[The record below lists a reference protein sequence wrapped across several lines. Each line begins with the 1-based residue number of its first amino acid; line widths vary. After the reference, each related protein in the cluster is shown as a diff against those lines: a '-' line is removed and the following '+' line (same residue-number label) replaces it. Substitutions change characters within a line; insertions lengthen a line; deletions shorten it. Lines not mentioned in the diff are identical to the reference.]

1 MSSTVNLNKSVPLDA
16 KWAFTTRRVKR
27 SDAQGVSCDLANA
40 RSGDLVLGQIIR
52 IGQHPRLQLA
62 EGRYSGLYEGDT
74 IVVTCGDRYAPD
86 QFEAIA
92 ELDPEVSD
100 LVAGGGIVGRSR
112 KSHGEMSAPT
122 KVKPLGLLTDA
133 AGEVINI
140 ERYALSFRADWF
152 AIPVIVVVGTSMT
165 SGKTTTASS
174 LAHGLSRAGYRVAG
188 MKATGTGAF
197 GDVNAF
203 RDAGVPIVADFTD
216 VGMASTY
223 RRSLDRIE
231 QGFGTL
237 MSFAAESGANIAVVE
252 LADGVC
258 QFETAGLLERQS
270 FRNRIS
276 GFLFAAPDAL
286 GVAGGVSYLR
296 GLDIEPLVVSGVVC
310 SSPLA
315 MDEAEA
321 LSSVCV
327 VTAKQLRDPDY
338 AAELVADIMVNSNPG
353 RCRVA

>member
-1 MSSTVNLNKSVPLDA
+1 MSSTVNLNKPVPPNA

-27 SDAQGVSCDLANA
+27 CDVQGVSGDLANA

-52 IGQHPRLQLA
+52 IGQHKRLQLA
-62 EGRYSGLYEGDT
+62 EGRHSGLYEGDT

-92 ELDPEVSD
+92 ELDPEAAD

-133 AGEVINI
+133 GGKVINI
-140 ERYALSFRADWF
+140 ERYALPFRPESFAL
-152 AIPVIVVVGTSMT
+152 PVIVVVGTSMN

-174 LAHGLSRAGYRVAG
+174 LARGLGRAGYRVAG

-197 GDVNAF
+197 GDFNAF

-223 RRSLDRIE
+223 RQPLDRIE
-231 QGFGTL
+231 EGFGSL
-237 MSFAAESGANIAVVE
+237 VSFAAESGANIAVVE

-258 QFETAGLLERQS
+258 QSETTGLLGRQS

-276 GFLFAAPDAL
+276 GLLFAAPDAL
-286 GVAGGVSYLR
+286 SVAGGVSHLR
-296 GLDIEPLVVSGVVC
+296 GLDIEPLAVSGVVC
-310 SSPLA
+310 RSPLA

-321 LSSVCV
+321 LSSICV
-327 VTAKQLRDPDY
+327 ATARQLRDPDY
-338 AAELVADIMVNSNPG
+338 AAELVAGVMGNGDPE
-353 RCRVA
+353 RRRVA